1 MRGIY
6 KSLLTGAVLVCVA
19 PAVFAAGGGQPPKES
34 SMYDPFV
41 ITMIVIMGILLLAI
55 GLLSNVVLGAASYYY
70 QKEKEREQQKSGGSA
85 AATVTTL
92 LLLLFAAPV
101 FAQGG
106 EATAEAT
113 AAVQT
118 VSSFGGLSPTAFY
131 FIVGV
136 IGVELLVIFMLLI
149 QLRVFLG
156 KEKLQQQLATQVNKK
171 PTVSFWDKMNKLKP
185 IEQEGSIILD
195 HDYDGIRELDNRLP
209 PWWIYGFYIS
219 IFFAV
224 IYIWRYHVSHT
235 APLSIEELQISMAK
249 AEEQKALFLKKSANN
264 VDENT
269 VKVLT
274 EAADLASGEKVFVQN
289 CAACHGKAGEGIVGP
304 NLTDDYWLHGGSIQ
318 DVFKTIK
325 YGWAEK
331 GMRSWKDDL
340 SPMQIAQ
347 VSSYIRSI
355 HGTNPPNAKAQQGEL
370 YKEEGNEATSHKG
383 NEESD
388 SSPKGETSGS
398 TNQTDSTSTNVAPAT
413 DK

>member
-6 KSLLTGAVLVCVA
+6 WYKNLNNKAYKLFLTGAVLICA
-19 PAVFAAGGGQPPKES
+19 SPAAFAAGGGQPPKES

-41 ITMIVIMGILLLAI
+41 ITMIIIMGILLLAI
-55 GLLSNVVLGAASYYY
+55 GLLANVVLGAAGYYY
-70 QKEKEREQQKSGGSA
+70 QKEREREKQRSGASA

-92 LLLLFAAPV
+92 LLILFAAPV
-101 FAQGG
+101 FAQSSEG
-106 EATAEAT
+106 ATEAT
-113 AAVQT
+113 AAVQA

-136 IGVELLVIFMLLI
+136 IGVELLVILVLLY
-149 QLRVFLG
+149 QLRLFLG

-171 PTVSFWDKMNKLKP
+171 PRVSFWDKMNKLKP
-185 IEQEGSIILD
+185 IEQEESITLN
-195 HDYDGIRELDNRLP
+195 HEYDGIRELDNRLP
-209 PWWIYGFYIS
+209 PWWLWGFYIS

-224 IYIWRYHVSHT
+224 IYLYRYHVSHT
-235 APLSIEELQISMAK
+235 APLSGEELQIAMAK
-249 AEEQKALFLKKSANN
+249 ADEQKAAYLKKSANN

-269 VKVLT
+269 VKALT
-274 EAADLASGEKVFVQN
+274 EAADLASGEKVFIQN

-304 NLTDDYWLHGGSIQ
+304 NLTDDYWLHGGSIK

-340 SPMQIAQ
+340 SPVQIAQ
-347 VSSYIRSI
+347 VSSWIKSK
-355 HGTNPPNAKAQQGEL
+355 HGSNPANAKAQQGEL
-370 YKEEGNEATSHKG
+370 YKEEGSG
-383 NEESD
+383 N
-388 SSPKGETSGS
+388 
-398 TNQTDSTSTNVAPAT
+398 TNQTDTIGNKVASAT

>member
-6 KSLLTGAVLVCVA
+6 KFFLTGAVLICAA

-55 GLLSNVVLGAASYYY
+55 GLLANVVLGAASYYY
-70 QKEKEREQQKSGGSA
+70 QKEKEREQQRSGASA
-85 AATVTTL
+85 AATVTTV

-101 FAQGG
+101 FAQNT
-106 EATAEAT
+106 EAVAT
-113 AAVQT
+113 AAATVQ
-118 VSSFGGLSPTAFY
+118 SPGSFGGLSPTAFY

-136 IGVELLVIFMLLI
+136 IGVELMVIFILLY

-171 PTVSFWDKMNKLKP
+171 PRVSFWDKMNKLKP
-185 IEQEGSIILD
+185 IEQEESITLN
-195 HDYDGIRELDNRLP
+195 HEYDGIRELDNRLP
-209 PWWIYGFYIS
+209 PWWLYGFYIS

-235 APLSIEELQISMAK
+235 APLSVEELQIAMAK
-249 AEEQKALFLKKSANN
+249 ADEQKAAYLKKSANN

-274 EAADLASGEKVFVQN
+274 DAADIAGGAKVFTQN
-289 CAACHGKAGEGIVGP
+289 CAACHGKAGEGVVGP
-304 NLTDDYWLHGGSIQ
+304 NLTDDYWLHGGSIK

-325 YGWAEK
+325 YGWPEK

-340 SPMQIAQ
+340 SPVQIAQ

-355 HGTNPPNAKAQQGEL
+355 HGSNPPNAKAQQGEL
-370 YKEEGNEATSHKG
+370 YKEDGA
-383 NEESD
+383 
-388 SSPKGETSGS
+388 GS
-398 TNQTDSTSTNVAPAT
+398 ANQTDSSSNKVAAAT